1 MSYFNHR
8 WRYYTK
14 SECWCSIKIPKILIL
29 RSATYLKGTDEAHT
43 KSGWYVKRTYDLPT
57 SFSILRISSSSGLRF
72 NERSNLPIWLQ
83 SILPSPCSSKRANAS
98 RYSTNKV
105 KIKFLKIHFDKL
117 KRKLMKSHS
126 YHPFRL
132 ELVQTSLLWVRW
144 CEQYSVRVCVVYVQ
158 LELCDAW
165 WMKCSITQGSPGITG
180 WGPFDM
186 RMKFT

>member
-1 MSYFNHR
+1 M
-8 WRYYTK
+8 
-14 SECWCSIKIPKILIL
+14 KIPKILIL
-29 RSATYLKGTDEAHT
+29 RSATYLKSTVEAHT
-43 KSGWYVKRTYDLPT
+43 KSGWLVKRTYDLPT

-72 NERSNLPIWLQ
+72 NERSNFPIWLQ

-144 CEQYSVRVCVVYVQ
+144 CGTIFCACLCCLRAAGVVWCLMNEMLNYTRKPWNHRV
-158 LELCDAW
+158 
-165 WMKCSITQGSPGITG
+165 GSLWHPDEIYLG
-180 WGPFDM
+180 WGRWFE
-186 RMKFT
+186 RYHN